1 MVELVDTL
9 TSGASPRKRVGV
21 RVSLSPPK
29 KVHLAKAV
37 FYILTEKQK
46 HATSIYCHNG
56 SRTLQHNLTVKGERE
71 KA

>member
-1 MVELVDTL
+1 
-9 TSGASPRKRVGV
+9 
-21 RVSLSPPK
+21 
-29 KVHLAKAV
+29 LAKAV